1 MSPTPTTTPFDCAEP
16 GCTWAVRGVPDK
28 YARILA
34 EEHAAEHAGQAPTTE
49 PTPFRYVD
57 DDGFCLTARLLP
69 DLNAGGT
76 TGTLSMTIE
85 GSDEPQSA
93 HVPVDELPQIL
104 AGIAGAAGLE
114 RARRVLGTPTM
125 NTETRSC
132 GSAQLHQPHQFMRM
146 EVVFRCPG
154 TAAES
159 ARRRLTPSEHD
170 RAWHAIEGSAGEE
183 GADPG
188 TVLNA
193 VLHALRIDAPTAAEE
208 QAASPSRRM
217 AAEAQRPT
225 PDVAE
230 ALTDCGCGTYMRCPN
245 GHCSRHYTCQDCG
258 RCCTCECSG
267 APAATEEPTR

>member
-1 MSPTPTTTPFDCAEP
+1 MSPTPTTPPADCAEP

-28 YARILA
+28 YAQILS

-49 PTPFRYVD
+49 PTPFRYV
-57 DDGFCLTARLLP
+57 
-69 DLNAGGT
+69 
-76 TGTLSMTIE
+76 
-85 GSDEPQSA
+85 DEPQSA

-132 GSAQLHQPHQFMRM
+132 GSEQLHQPHQFMRM

-154 TAAES
+154 TAAEP

-208 QAASPSRRM
+208 QAASPSRRL
-217 AAEAQRPT
+217 AAEAQQPT
-225 PDVAE
+225 PDEAE
-230 ALTDCGCGTYMRCPN
+230 ERRRCAHTDVLY
-245 GHCSRHYTCQDCG
+245 G
-258 RCCTCECSG
+258 RCVRYLDDHDGDCWHEHY
-267 APAATEEPTR
+267 PAASAPVEETK